1 MIEHR
6 ENRTVIL
13 NIIIISTKASFITPE
28 EREPFGIEQKG
39 TSNNLQ
45 SKFPRD
51 RRQEM
56 SPMPDYNNAVKSE
69 AQEPIR

>member
-13 NIIIISTKASFITPE
+13 NIIIISTKASFTTPE

-39 TSNNLQ
+39 ASNNL
-45 SKFPRD
+45 
-51 RRQEM
+51 
-56 SPMPDYNNAVKSE
+56 
-69 AQEPIR
+69 

>member
-13 NIIIISTKASFITPE
+13 NIIIISTKASFTTPE

-39 TSNNLQ
+39 TSNNL
-45 SKFPRD
+45 
-51 RRQEM
+51 
-56 SPMPDYNNAVKSE
+56 
-69 AQEPIR
+69 